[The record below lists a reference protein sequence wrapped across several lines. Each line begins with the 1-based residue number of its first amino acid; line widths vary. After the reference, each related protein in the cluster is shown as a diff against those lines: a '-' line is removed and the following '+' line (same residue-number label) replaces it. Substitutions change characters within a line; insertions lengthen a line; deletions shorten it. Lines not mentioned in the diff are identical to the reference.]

1 MSTSHTLSLVAN
13 RFPSLSR
20 GVLKLSIS
28 GYLPPIHRHWFFKK
42 LATELF
48 DQIGFPIWGSS
59 CRLHIPAELR
69 PVYLDYFHFLDH
81 EPLTRR
87 VIASLLKPGHTFI
100 DVGAN
105 IGYYTL
111 LAAGR
116 VGPKGKVHAVECSQ
130 DTFAI
135 LSENVRRNSLKN
147 VTLHAVAAAKER
159 GELKLNVS
167 AIGLSWFNLHENWP
181 KAEGSGTVATVPAIP
196 LDELISSPVDVVKI
210 DAEGADLEVLQGM
223 TRILSENPRIS
234 LVVEWS
240 PTLLAEAGKDPLE
253 LPEWLKAAGFTSI
266 SVLDEQ
272 TNKPMSLSHAV
283 DLVKTGRLPVTWV
296 ADLVAQRPS

>member
-1 MSTSHTLSLVAN
+1 MSTSHALSLVAN
-13 RFPSLSR
+13 KFPSLSR

-42 LATELF
+42 LATDLF

-87 VIASLLKPGHTFI
+87 VIAGFLKPGHTFI

-111 LAAGR
+111 LAASR
-116 VGPKGKVHAVECSQ
+116 VGPKGKVHAVECSRE
-130 DTFAI
+130 TFAI

-147 VTLHAVAAAKER
+147 VTIHPVAAAKER
-159 GELKLNVS
+159 GEVKLNVS
-167 AIGLSWFNLHENWP
+167 AIGLSWFNLTEQWP
-181 KAEGSGTVATVPAIP
+181 KVQRSGTVAAVPAIP
-196 LDELISSPVDVVKI
+196 LDELISSHVDVMKV
-210 DAEGADLEVLQGM
+210 DAEGADLEVLQGAS
-223 TRILSENPRIS
+223 RILSDNPRIAV
-234 LVVEWS
+234 VVEWA
-240 PTLLAEAGKDPLE
+240 PTMLSEAGKDPLE
-253 LPEWLKAAGFTSI
+253 LPEWLKASGFNRI

-272 TNKPMSLSHAV
+272 TDKPMKLEHAIR
-283 DLVKTGRLPVTWV
+283 LVKTGRLPLNWV
-296 ADLVAQRPS
+296 ADLAAQRPL